1 MIILVLTHHFIY
13 LFAAALAETEAL
25 YQTFPSYE
33 GPTPPRRIVVELTFR
48 RAPPEGSE
56 APADEGEE
64 EEGGAGAKSRVVAA
78 DKDIT
83 VMSVQV
89 GYRDTIDSLNRRI
102 RVSLLC
108 KGLDESVKI
117 NFIFFAVLPIRMRC
131 TG

>member
-56 APADEGEE
+56 APADEGEGEEE

-108 KGLDESVKI
+108 KGLDESVMI
-117 NFIFFAVLPIRMRC
+117 NVIFLLC
-131 TG
+131 YQTE

>member
-1 MIILVLTHHFIY
+1 M
-13 LFAAALAETEAL
+13 
-25 YQTFPSYE
+25 YQSFPSYD

-56 APADEGEE
+56 APAEEGEE
-64 EEGGAGAKSRVVAA
+64 EKEGGAATKSRVVAA

-108 KGLDESVKI
+108 KGLDRFMFYFLLCYLTE
-117 NFIFFAVLPIRMRC
+117 
-131 TG
+131 